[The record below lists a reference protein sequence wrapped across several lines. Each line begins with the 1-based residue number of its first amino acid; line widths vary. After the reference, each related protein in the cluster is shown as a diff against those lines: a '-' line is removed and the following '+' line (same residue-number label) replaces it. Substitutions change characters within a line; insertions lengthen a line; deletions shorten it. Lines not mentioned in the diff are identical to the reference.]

1 LGQAPPIQS
10 REIATSAPPTPVSAP
25 VVPVQDATLNLN
37 GPIEGHYELTAGGHA
52 LEFIWSATNLPR
64 DATLTLELWKDV
76 FLMPDKLVATVAT
89 NVLPETQMLDW
100 IIPDDWTTENNGK
113 YYTLGYAMQGGN
125 PLCSARGPNFSV
137 EMIHD
142 VMDVQQSD
150 SMVPIM
156 STATASGIVMATQAQ
171 ANAGIMGTAQAV
183 GMMEEGAKFSALSE
197 GAMPGW
203 SAGGIKGW
211 GEYDLP
217 EVARAY
223 PHQLGDFTGKW
234 KRVADPEVDRIFKDP
249 RMNNG
254 GYTRASSLVDSILAE
269 KVKIIAKP
277 GTSISWA
284 VKRGGLS
291 CAPSR
296 GFAIPL
302 NGEANVVSFGSGI
315 QFNTKIVPDAADNFK
330 LYLTN
335 PASTL
340 SLLLLFEMK
349 SRDSFRVC
357 VYNPMFDPFQTTYQ
371 RG

>member
-1 LGQAPPIQS
+1 MPPSPTTPLAPAV
-10 REIATSAPPTPVSAP
+10 EPTL
-25 VVPVQDATLNLN
+25 TLK

-52 LEFIWSATNLPR
+52 LEFMWSSTNLPP

-89 NVLPETQMLDW
+89 DVAPDTQMLDW
-100 IIPDDWTTENNGK
+100 IIPDDWNSNQNGK
-113 YYTLGYAMQGGN
+113 YYTLAYAMRGRT
-125 PLCSARGPNFSV
+125 PLCSTRGANFSV
-137 EMIHD
+137 DMIQD
-142 VMDVQQSD
+142 VMDVQND
-150 SMVPIM
+150 RGAVPM
-156 STATASGIVMATQAQ
+156 TSAATASGVVMATEAQ
-171 ANAGIMGTAQAV
+171 AAAGMYGTAAATQALED
-183 GMMEEGAKFSALSE
+183 GSKFEMLSE

-203 SAGGIKGW
+203 SSEGIKGW

-217 EVARAY
+217 DVARAY

-234 KRVADPEVDRIFKDP
+234 KRVADAGVDKILKDP
-249 RMNNG
+249 RMSNG
-254 GYTRASSLVDSILAE
+254 GYTRASSLVDSLLAE

-277 GTSISWA
+277 GNTISWS

-302 NGEANVVSFGSGI
+302 NGEANMVSFGPGV

-335 PASTL
+335 PASTI

-349 SRDSFRVC
+349 SRDSYRVY
-357 VYNPMFDPFQTTYQ
+357 VYNPMFDPFVVAYQ